1 LSQLNRSLEQR
12 PNKRPINSDLRE
24 SGAIEQD
31 ADVIMFVYRDEVY
44 HPETE
49 YKGVAEV
56 IIGKQRN
63 GPIGTVRLAFQGKY
77 TRFDNLA
84 PGSYQ
89 FDDDW
94 SSVTALCKT
103 PQYAQNV
110 GRALVPAWT
119 PRRGF
124 CQYVYLQILA
134 DTSVIERQLL
144 LLAAYLCRNDQWLGS
159 GLAWVES
166 PLAWFENLL
175 AGTSARPTTSLK
187 QPR

>member
-1 LSQLNRSLEQR
+1 MVALSQLNRSLEQR

-63 GPIGTVRLAFQGKY
+63 GPIRTVRLAFQGKF

-89 FDDDW
+89 FDDD
-94 SSVTALCKT
+94 
-103 PQYAQNV
+103 
-110 GRALVPAWT
+110 
-119 PRRGF
+119 
-124 CQYVYLQILA
+124 
-134 DTSVIERQLL
+134 
-144 LLAAYLCRNDQWLGS
+144 
-159 GLAWVES
+159 
-166 PLAWFENLL
+166 
-175 AGTSARPTTSLK
+175 
-187 QPR
+187 